1 MRQWLWVLYV
11 EEFNKQR
18 SIINA
23 GLVVA
28 DSEADAREKA
38 QLQIKFNLLPGMAI
52 NVTDDIMNVSVA
64 SLMRR

>member
-28 DSEADAREKA
+28 DSETDAREKA
-38 QLQIKFNLLPGMAI
+38 QLQIGFNLLPGMAI